1 MQKCVGAMD
10 GTHVSVRPPKHA
22 IQAYRSRKATVST
35 NVLCVCNMDMQL
47 IYVHAGWEGSAND
60 SWVLEKAINAPK
72 HGFLWPPMGTTMN
85 LKGYQFLHVFVV
97 VIVANSE

>member
-1 MQKCVGAMD
+1 MD

-35 NVLCVCNMDMQL
+35 NVLCGCNMDMQF

-60 SWVLEKAINAPK
+60 SRVLEESIGDLSMDSHGHLLVLQLIPKAIN
-72 HGFLWPPMGTTMN
+72 F
-85 LKGYQFLHVFVV
+85 
-97 VIVANSE
+97 